1 MKVKFLKAARV
12 NKGEYKKGDTI
23 NVSPSICDRL
33 VGDGT
38 AEIVKT
44 KSNSKNESESK

>member
-23 NVSPSICDRL
+23 NVSPSICKRL
-33 VGDGT
+33 VDNGE
-38 AEIVKT
+38 AEIVET
-44 KSNSKNESESK
+44 KSKSKNESESK